1 MTYADHAAFA
11 PTRRCDF
18 CRGRLG
24 LVMHRYYRMRFCC
37 AAHLHAY
44 RQRLTEDTRAK
55 IRHLATRA
63 GADESTRAAAD
74 GCGLPTVIP
83 RPPSG
88 PHQSIAL
95 PGAMD

>member
-63 GADESTRAAAD
+63 G
-74 GCGLPTVIP
+74 G
-83 RPPSG
+83 
-88 PHQSIAL
+88 
-95 PGAMD
+95 